1 MASSGIFK
9 WLKWIL
15 VLVGFLLLAA
25 VLLPILFKKQVVAKI
40 AETASKQINGKLEFG
55 DVDLTLFKHFPSF
68 TAAIVSPKVTSYVAP
83 DSSVLFSAKS
93 LDITMSFWQLF
104 KLKSGVQINGL
115 HLYDGFINIQ
125 QYADSTANY
134 QIYAASPDT
143 GTVAS
148 EPLMLKLE
156 NYELVNCT
164 ILYNDH
170 SVGGMNI
177 SIKGLTH
184 AGNGNFGNNLVHLN
198 TTTTIDSIS
207 ASAGLMTYLKQA
219 QLNLKLDLDIDQQQN
234 LFTIRNHALKL
245 NEFNLDATGKLKL
258 MEDDGIDMDL
268 KFSSPQNQFKNLF
281 SLIPH
286 AYTKDY
292 ASVKA
297 DGSYL
302 FEGSVKG
309 LYHSLKEIYPS
320 WNILLDVKDG
330 FVQYPGMP
338 ANLQKIQFHLLSSN
352 TGPVL
357 DQMNFQI
364 DPLQLFLNQKP
375 IRAAFHLDRLTKDP
389 HVVGFV
395 SGAIDF
401 EDFKSVMPLEPQVQL
416 KGQINADIKFDATQA
431 QVEAEDYENMKM
443 EGACLLRD
451 VYYSSPGTPAIS
463 ITNMSTQF
471 SPQKAVISDSKMQ
484 LGKSDLALSGQINN
498 PLKIIVG
505 KGKTSVNLQMQSSF
519 VDANEWMSDEASSS
533 GSATTANGG
542 SSDDLGIFDQ
552 LDLTAKADVGKL
564 AYDNYTISQMS
575 SNVKYNDDKL
585 DIEQLKMVVNENSV
599 NVKGQLT
606 NLMGYALINRK
617 LNGNMTINGNSFN
630 LDKLMA
636 EESSTQSAA
645 TPTEETAFVLPG
657 NMDMNF
663 QFSFSDFKYD
673 KLILKNFSGS
683 ARLVDQQLEMH
694 DLKSSAMGGTMN
706 LNGVYNTQNPD
717 KPTFD
722 LKYDLSKIQF
732 SQMYKSIISFQ
743 LLAPIAQYIEGIFNT
758 SFVASGSLKKDM
770 MPDFSTINVNGLIE
784 TINGIVRGFKPVES
798 IADKLNLKE
807 FKSISL
813 ENTKNWFQ
821 VENGAVSVKEFQK
834 KIADVDMKVSGTH
847 QISGPMDYKFVFKIP
862 REKLNKIPDG
872 GVVDKGIGFLN
883 SLSTQ
888 TGIPISVGE
897 YINIAVGLK
906 GSIANPD
913 IKFNLLGSDGNSTQN
928 VVQQTLDDVKK
939 KAEDSLRTLAEQ
951 ELKKA
956 KDKAMVEAKR
966 VEDSLRRVA
975 NEKIKEAEQKVVD
988 QAKKEAGKFVDTSL
1002 INKGKD
1008 VLNDKAGKVLN
1019 ESTKEEIE
1027 KAKEKLKNW
1036 DPFKKKK

>member
-1 MASSGIFK
+1 M
-9 WLKWIL
+9 
-15 VLVGFLLLAA
+15 
-25 VLLPILFKKQVVAKI
+25 
-40 AETASKQINGKLEFG
+40 
-55 DVDLTLFKHFPSF
+55 
-68 TAAIVSPKVTSYVAP
+68 
-83 DSSVLFSAKS
+83 
-93 LDITMSFWQLF
+93 
-104 KLKSGVQINGL
+104 
-115 HLYDGFINIQ
+115 
-125 QYADSTANY
+125 
-134 QIYAASPDT
+134 
-143 GTVAS
+143 
-148 EPLMLKLE
+148 
-156 NYELVNCT
+156 
-164 ILYNDH
+164 
-170 SVGGMNI
+170 
-177 SIKGLTH
+177 
-184 AGNGNFGNNLVHLN
+184 
-198 TTTTIDSIS
+198 
-207 ASAGLMTYLKQA
+207 
-219 QLNLKLDLDIDQQQN
+219 
-234 LFTIRNHALKL
+234 
-245 NEFNLDATGKLKL
+245 
-258 MEDDGIDMDL
+258 
-268 KFSSPQNQFKNLF
+268 
-281 SLIPH
+281 IPH

-297 DGSYL
+297 DGRLL

-357 DQMNFQI
+357 DQMNLQI
-364 DPLQLFLNQKP
+364 DPLQLLLNQKP

-401 EDFKSVMPLEPQVQL
+401 EDFKSVMPLDPQVQL

-431 QVEAEDYENMKM
+431 QVEAEDYENIKM

-484 LGKSDLALSGQINN
+484 LGNSDLALSGQINN

-519 VDANEWMSDEASSS
+519 FDANEWMSDEASSS

-663 QFSFSDFKYD
+663 LFSFSDFKYD
-673 KLILKNFSGS
+673 KLNLKNFSGS

-872 GVVDKGIGFLN
+872 GVVESDRVFKHTFTTNRRIDF
-883 SLSTQ
+883 
-888 TGIPISVGE
+888 SV
-897 YINIAVGLK
+897 
-906 GSIANPD
+906 
-913 IKFNLLGSDGNSTQN
+913 
-928 VVQQTLDDVKK
+928 
-939 KAEDSLRTLAEQ
+939 
-951 ELKKA
+951 
-956 KDKAMVEAKR
+956 
-966 VEDSLRRVA
+966 
-975 NEKIKEAEQKVVD
+975 
-988 QAKKEAGKFVDTSL
+988 
-1002 INKGKD
+1002 
-1008 VLNDKAGKVLN
+1008 
-1019 ESTKEEIE
+1019 
-1027 KAKEKLKNW
+1027 
-1036 DPFKKKK
+1036 